1 MAKRAPKPKLGRP
14 PLGDKARS
22 ATYLLKLTPDER
34 ATWQALADKQG
45 ITLAQL
51 VRESVELSIVRG
63 ASR

>member
-1 MAKRAPKPKLGRP
+1 MPRPKKPRRGRP

-22 ATYLLKLTPDER
+22 STYLLKLTREER
-34 ATWQALADKQG
+34 ERYQALADKQG

-51 VRESVELSIVRG
+51 VRESLELAYARG